1 MSQNFPEPNEPS
13 GGNLQVELDL
23 FNYAT
28 KTDLTEETSIYT
40 STLVSKTDL
49 ANLRTKVDNLDV
61 NKFKTVP
68 ADLSKLSDEKDND
81 VVKTLISH

>member
-1 MSQNFPEPNEPS
+1 MSQNFPEPNERS
-13 GGNLQVELDL
+13 GGNVKVELDL

-40 STLVSKTDL
+40 STLASKTDL
-49 ANLRTKVDNLDV
+49 ANLRTKADNLDV
-61 NKFKTVP
+61 DKFKTVP